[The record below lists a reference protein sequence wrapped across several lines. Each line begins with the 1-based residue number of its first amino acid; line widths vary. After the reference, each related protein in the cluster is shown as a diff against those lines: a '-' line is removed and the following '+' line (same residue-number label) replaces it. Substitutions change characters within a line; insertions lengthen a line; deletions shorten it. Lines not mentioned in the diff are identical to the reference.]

1 MKPKIKDGNKFDEV
15 LKEKYPTLYDIIG
28 CPQDDTPTID
38 YSHDNIDYSQK
49 LNMKFIKTNSLKNDS
64 SALVI
69 FCCLILAVILLLVIL
84 LALL

>member
-1 MKPKIKDGNKFDEV
+1 MTPTIKVGNKFDEV
-15 LKEKYPTLYDIIG
+15 LKEKYPILYDIIG
-28 CPQDDTPTID
+28 CPPDDDTPD

>member
-15 LKEKYPTLYDIIG
+15 LKEKYPILYDIIG
-28 CPQDDTPTID
+28 CPHDDDTSID